1 MDIIFAIVAGT
12 AIGIALYEISLTIG
26 EFIVTNTDE
35 TE

>member
-1 MDIIFAIVAGT
+1 MDIIFAITAGAT
-12 AIGIALYEISLTIG
+12 IGIALYKISLTIG